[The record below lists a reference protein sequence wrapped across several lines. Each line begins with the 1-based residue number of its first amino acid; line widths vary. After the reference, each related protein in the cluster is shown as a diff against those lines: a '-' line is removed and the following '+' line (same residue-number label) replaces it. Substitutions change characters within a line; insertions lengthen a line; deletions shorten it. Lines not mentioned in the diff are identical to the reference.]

1 MMALRAL
8 LRSRAAVRLFATEA
22 IVIPPELLAELPP
35 GMKLPENP
43 EVLTIWN
50 ANQVDPTPEPAAH
63 FDFPTPFPQRT
74 YGNFSDQITTVAHE
88 LRRNLATVLPGK
100 ASAHMFTGL
109 KVFAQGDFV
118 PFNIAARTIKVAED
132 EVSVISYDYYQ
143 SPMVELALKKSGMKL
158 EILRNFHTIKVKIL
172 DYNREAALKQ
182 VEDFAEQ
189 AKQKVRNIFVQ
200 QKNHAKTHG
209 LDLAPQGEQ
218 LQLSLF
224 DLIVAEKKSTL

>member
-22 IVIPPELLAELPP
+22 RAIPPEVLAELPP
-35 GMKLPENP
+35 GAEFPDLND
-43 EVLTIWN
+43 TG
-50 ANQVDPTPEPAAH
+50 VDPTPEPASH
-63 FDFPTPFPQRT
+63 FDFPNPFPQRT
-74 YGNFSDQITTVAHE
+74 YGNFSEQVSAVAHE

-100 ASAHMFTGL
+100 TSAHMFTGL

-118 PFNIAARTIKVAED
+118 PFNVAARTVKVAED
-132 EVSVISYDYYQ
+132 EVSVLSYDYYQ
-143 SPMVELALKKSGMKL
+143 TPMVELALKKSGMKL
-158 EILRNFHTIKVKIL
+158 EIKRDFDTIKVKVL
-172 DYNREAALKQ
+172 EYNREAALKQ
-182 VEDFAEQ
+182 VEDFAEA

-200 QKNHAKTHG
+200 QKNHAKTHA
-209 LDLAPQGEQ
+209 LEFAPQAEQ